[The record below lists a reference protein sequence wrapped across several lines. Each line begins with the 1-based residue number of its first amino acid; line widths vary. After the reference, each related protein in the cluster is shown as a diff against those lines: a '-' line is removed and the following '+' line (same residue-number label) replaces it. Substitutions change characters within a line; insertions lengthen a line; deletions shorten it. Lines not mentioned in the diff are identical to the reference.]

1 MSFLL
6 WPSLLCLLNLVIRLR
21 GICCYMDHVLL
32 LVTRNIRNLLTQS
45 RGNSNTLGTWDNR
58 GLSCAHAVGGDLQVL
73 SLEAASKQARQTD
86 SQAGRQAGR
95 QTDSRVLLLRCTAS
109 ALLRRLHSQLRRRGL
124 ASALLRR
131 AMSALRT
138 AAKPR
143 EELFGGWVALVWY
156 AVNGSSRFSSCSH
169 LAGTGG
175 PKDTSLRAVEY
186 D

>member
-6 WPSLLCLLNLVIRLR
+6 WPSLLCLLNLMIRLR

-58 GLSCAHAVGGDLQVL
+58 GLSCAHAVGGGTYRCFPSKLQ
-73 SLEAASKQARQTD
+73 ASKTD
-86 SQAGRQAGR
+86 RQAGRQADR
-95 QTDSRVLLLRCTAS
+95 QTAVSCVCV
-109 ALLRRLHSQLRRRGL
+109 ALLRLCCAVWHSQLRRRGL